1 MRAWSL
7 MSDQEKTEFNFD
19 VKSIDWTECELNF
32 LFGIRR
38 FFLKE
43 DTLPPEAQFKQILAK
58 EQLKYF
64 EDLRLVNDTSKG
76 IIFRSNQ
83 DYYGD
88 ILSHDRFNAFLE
100 RKNHMP

>member
-7 MSDQEKTEFNFD
+7 MSDQEKNEFNFD

-43 DTLPPEAQFKQILAK
+43 DTLPPEAQFK
-58 EQLKYF
+58 
-64 EDLRLVNDTSKG
+64 
-76 IIFRSNQ
+76 
-83 DYYGD
+83 
-88 ILSHDRFNAFLE
+88 
-100 RKNHMP
+100 